1 MMKIDILTLFPDFFD
16 KFLTTSIIK
25 RASAKKVVKISTT
38 NIRDFTEDKHKR
50 VDDYSVGGGA
60 GLIMKVQ
67 PIFEALKSLK
77 AKKPY
82 VILTSPRGK
91 RLDQKLAI
99 ELKTK
104 KHLVIIC
111 GHYEGVDER
120 VLSKVDME
128 VSLGDFIMTGGEIPA
143 MAITDAVTRLLAG
156 SITADSLHEESF
168 DNGLLEYPQY
178 TLPREYNKLKVPEI
192 LFSGNHREIKKWR
205 LKESLRKTM
214 ENRPD
219 LLKERPVDKL
229 ELDLLLEI
237 SKDKKIAD
245 WEKSAINKAKKF
257 TKK

>member
-1 MMKIDILTLFPDFFD
+1 MKIDILTLFPEFFD
-16 KFLTTSIIK
+16 NFLKTSIIK
-25 RASAKKVVKISTT
+25 RATSKKVVKIETT
-38 NIRDFTEDKHKR
+38 NIRDYTDDKHKR

-67 PIFEALKSLK
+67 PIFDALKAVKSRNTF
-77 AKKPY
+77 

-91 RLDQKLAI
+91 KFDQKLAN
-99 ELKTK
+99 ELKNK

-120 VLSKVDME
+120 VLSKVDLE

-143 MAITDAVTRLLAG
+143 MAITDAVTRLLDG

-178 TLPREYNKLKVPEI
+178 TLPREYNKMKVPEI
-192 LFSGNHREIKKWR
+192 LFSGNHKEIKKWR
-205 LKESLRKTM
+205 LKESLRKTK

-219 LLKERPVDKL
+219 LLKERPIDKL

-237 SKDKKIAD
+237 SKDTKFSES
-245 WEKSAINKAKKF
+245 EKQAINKAKKF